1 MTIGNRLYAIIILLF
16 CESFF
21 MQSSVPYYKKC
32 DADTFKMG
40 YADII
45 VKLPTCANVYKSHYE
60 EGVMWL
66 IQFEDSVVISVQFG
80 YNAIL
85 ATFPTD
91 NIISDVRTL
100 SDSFRSRQ
108 SVRQNDSG
116 KLEYFR
122 KDEYNND
129 HLQVS
134 YSNVTTDK
142 LQIYDEVLNT
152 LVMVYSHPDTKRVS
166 ALEQIIQARQNT
178 WEKLPPL
185 DKVIISFFKLAD
197 YRNWPMFM
205 NRLKQRQ

>member
-1 MTIGNRLYAIIILLF
+1 MTIENRLYAIIILLF
-16 CESFF
+16 CESLLI
-21 MQSSVPYYKKC
+21 QGSASHYRKC

-40 YADII
+40 HADII
-45 VKLPTCANVYKSHYE
+45 MKLPTCANIYKNHYE
-60 EGVMWL
+60 EGVIWL
-66 IQFEDSVVISVQFG
+66 VQFEDSVVISVQFG

-85 ATFPTD
+85 STFPVD

-152 LVMVYSHPDTKRVS
+152 LVMVYSSPKTKRVS
-166 ALEQIIQARQNT
+166 ALEQITQARQDT

-185 DKVIISFFKLAD
+185 DKVIISFFKLTN
-197 YRNWPMFM
+197 YRNWPMFI

>member
-1 MTIGNRLYAIIILLF
+1 
-16 CESFF
+16 
-21 MQSSVPYYKKC
+21 MQGSASHYRKC
-32 DADTFKMG
+32 DTDTFKMG

-45 VKLPTCANVYKSHYE
+45 MKLPTCANIYKNHYE
-60 EGVMWL
+60 EGVVWL

-85 ATFPTD
+85 STFPVD
-91 NIISDVRTL
+91 KIISDISTL

-108 SVRQNDSG
+108 SVRQIDSG

-152 LVMVYSHPDTKRVS
+152 LVVVYSSPDTKRVS
-166 ALEQIIQARQNT
+166 ALEQITQARQDT
-178 WEKLPPL
+178 WEKLPQL
-185 DKVIISFFKLAD
+185 DKVIISFFKLTD
-197 YRNWPMFM
+197 YRNWPMFI

>member
-1 MTIGNRLYAIIILLF
+1 MIIGNRLYAIIILLF

-66 IQFEDSVVISVQFG
+66 IQFEDGVVISIQCG
-80 YNAIL
+80 HNAIL
-85 ATFPTD
+85 ATFTTD
-91 NIISDVRTL
+91 NIIYNIKTL
-100 SDSFRSRQ
+100 SDDFRSRQ
-108 SVRQNDSG
+108 SVRQNDLG

-152 LVMVYSHPDTKRVS
+152 LVMVYSSPEPKRVS
-166 ALEQIIQARQNT
+166 ALEQITQARQDT

-185 DKVIISFFKLAD
+185 DKVIISFFNLTD
-197 YRNWPMFM
+197 YRNWPKFM
-205 NRLKQRQ
+205 NRLKEKQ

>member
-1 MTIGNRLYAIIILLF
+1 MTTENRLYAIIILLF
-16 CESFF
+16 CESLLI
-21 MQSSVPYYKKC
+21 QGSASHYRKC

-40 YADII
+40 HADII
-45 VKLPTCANVYKSHYE
+45 MKLPTCANIYKNHYE
-60 EGVMWL
+60 EGVIWL
-66 IQFEDSVVISVQFG
+66 VQFEDSVVISVQFG

-85 ATFPTD
+85 STFPVD

-152 LVMVYSHPDTKRVS
+152 LVMVYSSPKTKRVS
-166 ALEQIIQARQNT
+166 ALEQITQARQDT

-185 DKVIISFFKLAD
+185 DKVIISFFKLTN
-197 YRNWPMFM
+197 YRNWPMFI

>member
-1 MTIGNRLYAIIILLF
+1 M
-16 CESFF
+16 
-21 MQSSVPYYKKC
+21 
-32 DADTFKMG
+32 
-40 YADII
+40 
-45 VKLPTCANVYKSHYE
+45 KLPTCANIYKNHYE
-60 EGVMWL
+60 EGVIWL
-66 IQFEDSVVISVQFG
+66 VQFEDSVVISVQFG

-85 ATFPTD
+85 STFPVD

-152 LVMVYSHPDTKRVS
+152 LVMVYSSPKTKRVS
-166 ALEQIIQARQNT
+166 ALEQITQARQDT

-185 DKVIISFFKLAD
+185 DKVIISFFKLTN
-197 YRNWPMFM
+197 YRNWPMFI

>member
-1 MTIGNRLYAIIILLF
+1 MTIENRLYAIIILLF
-16 CESFF
+16 CESLL
-21 MQSSVPYYKKC
+21 MQGFASHYRKC
-32 DADTFKMG
+32 DTDTFKMG
-40 YADII
+40 HADII
-45 VKLPTCANVYKSHYE
+45 IKLPTCANIYKNHYE
-60 EGVMWL
+60 EGVVWL

-85 ATFPTD
+85 STFPVD
-91 NIISDVRTL
+91 KIISDISTL

-108 SVRQNDSG
+108 SVRQIDSG

-152 LVMVYSHPDTKRVS
+152 LVVVYSSPDTKRVS
-166 ALEQIIQARQNT
+166 ALEQITQARQDT

-185 DKVIISFFKLAD
+185 DKVIISFFKLTD
-197 YRNWPMFM
+197 YRNWPMFI